1 MLSEELIA
9 RIQNETDLAALI
21 QNYIPLQEGRK
32 ALKGNCPL
40 HDDNLS
46 FMVMPAKNV
55 FKCFGCGT
63 EGGPIEFLSLITKK
77 TKDEA
82 AEILAQHAGI
92 SAKRSA

>member
-1 MLSEELIA
+1 MLSEEHIA

-21 QNYIPLQEGRK
+21 QSYIPLHEGRK

-63 EGGPIEFLSLITKK
+63 EGGPIEFLALISNKSK
-77 TKDEA
+77 NEA
-82 AEILAQHAGI
+82 AELLALHTGI
-92 SAKRSA
+92 IEKRSA